1 MSNYEKTY
9 FRFNANQPKKLYGKM
24 QMSDTDL
31 IFLIIIY
38 DILSMHDLDYVY
50 NLDVELMKKYIN
62 FFGGI

>member
-1 MSNYEKTY
+1 MSNY
-9 FRFNANQPKKLYGKM
+9 FRFDASQHKSHIEKM
-24 QMSDTDL
+24 QMNDTDL

-50 NLDVELMKKYIN
+50 NLDAELMKKYIS

>member
-1 MSNYEKTY
+1 MSNHEKTY